1 MKKQLYTGE
10 ETMPESVTLTPV
22 QFRKFANN
30 LIRDY
35 KMQLEMNG
43 EEDLYYYASL
53 LSTALSN
60 AACAIKGLD
69 AFFPAAFAIEE
80 REHRVWERKH
90 KAA

>member
-1 MKKQLYTGE
+1 
-10 ETMPESVTLTPV
+10 
-22 QFRKFANN
+22 
-30 LIRDY
+30 
-35 KMQLEMNG
+35 MNG
-43 EEDLYYYASL
+43 EEDRYYYASL

-60 AACAIKGLD
+60 ATCAIKGLD